1 MPRQVEKRFL
11 QIRTF
16 VQYIPCNRK
25 KARHEIIFIMHLL
38 CTTYNN
44 VFPSTTKAFLLT
56 TMLELSEA
64 KGKKER
70 SLLPVS
76 FAFAEII
83 KMLYN

>member
-1 MPRQVEKRFL
+1 
-11 QIRTF
+11 
-16 VQYIPCNRK
+16 
-25 KARHEIIFIMHLL
+25 MHLL

-83 KMLYN
+83 KILYN